1 MTPEELELQYYRRIM
16 IAMVTQAV
24 DDLTN
29 DRQPKTRNNIMAR
42 EQNHDTALTFVR
54 SRAFEVICDAIEI
67 PVCRVR
73 RKCLA

>member
-1 MTPEELELQYYRRIM
+1 MNPEELELAYYRRIM
-16 IAMVTQAV
+16 IALVTQAV

-29 DRQPKTRNNIMAR
+29 DRQPATDRTRMML
-42 EQNHDTALTFVR
+42 EQNHDGALTFVR

-73 RKCLA
+73 RRCLA

>member
-1 MTPEELELQYYRRIM
+1 MTTEELELAYYRRIM

-29 DRQPKTRNNIMAR
+29 DRQPKTQTNIMAR
-42 EQNHDTALTFVR
+42 EINHDGALTFVR

-73 RKCLA
+73 RRCLA